1 MAEEINM
8 QFSTEFVNDVHRLYD
23 LAGRGNGTVKVHLP
37 LNAGKDVTVDFIFS
51 NNEVKCHA

>member
-8 QFSTEFVNDVHRLYD
+8 QFSTEFVNDVRRLYE
-23 LAGRGNGTVKVHLP
+23 LAGSGSGTVKVHLP

>member
-1 MAEEINM
+1 MGETINM
-8 QFSTEFVNDVHRLYD
+8 QFSTDFVKDIIRLYD

>member
-1 MAEEINM
+1 MGETMNM
-8 QFSTEFVNDVHRLYD
+8 QFSTDFVKDIIRLYD

-37 LNAGKDVTVDFIFS
+37 LEEGKDVTVDLIFS